1 MMSENDSRR
10 KSKRVGTKTA
20 RMKDY
25 EESKKHDSSD
35 EDVDDEVIIQMGAP
49 QRSKQGVDV
58 GDTASVVEKLKDLS
72 LNDNSSDR
80 DIENEEGKVKS
91 AGEDTV
97 DVVDIEEIISDVV
110 VSNHE
115 VTEILSVPEQEVGF
129 KDTESTTMDVE
140 NSSHNSSNTEEHT
153 DTIMGRYSESILEE
167 VRVCNNCSECD
178 VLRQHCIDMDTA
190 LIELKDH
197 NCQLKSKLMAR
208 DEMVKKLEET
218 LNTCDNCK
226 DMEILKDNCIDME
239 MTTKKTK
246 EYILELKDDVEN
258 KIEKITLLEENLAYF
273 LDENA
278 QLKNK
283 AKQEKGTILFDSVSS
298 ESDGVL
304 NFSQQKLAK
313 DGETRSEHA
322 VDDLGTLRDD
332 YMEFKKFIC
341 KEIATLKE
349 GTIQYDDLQHEEEEI
364 VDNIQNNNIDED
376 WKHVEYR
383 KKKMQKS
390 KSDTDLFQ
398 IKLSNRFKELSVDVL
413 KDKPITPKKDSIEK
427 EPLLIVKGREQVGQ
441 KAKNPVSN
449 EIVGGDNIT
458 ENQLAETIEAL
469 TSAIET
475 INTQATDNQRKLRR
489 EWETFQQQIQCET
502 AVPKRSTHSL
512 PPTTNF
518 TSNASN
524 CHSNTLRF
532 NSNNTLRLNSNNT
545 LRFNSNNLKTTEG
558 SPNELGTRNDILP
571 VPVIRPG
578 RGSYKD
584 AVTDSG
590 NNAMVISTSMTKG
603 IDTNKF
609 REDYNGKV
617 TFHRFH
623 GKKARH
629 IKHYIPT
636 HLSEEQPDI
645 VIIQAGG
652 NDLANNAS
660 NLLDIANNIMEIG
673 QICKRYGASKICISS
688 VLPRE
693 DFHYQLRRK
702 DLNELL
708 KNLCVVHDYAFM
720 ENSNIILSKH
730 ICGDGV
736 HLDVRGSSVFSANL
750 LESLNF
756 LPT

>member
-1 MMSENDSRR
+1 M
-10 KSKRVGTKTA
+10 
-20 RMKDY
+20 
-25 EESKKHDSSD
+25 
-35 EDVDDEVIIQMGAP
+35 DVI
-49 QRSKQGVDV
+49 
-58 GDTASVVEKLKDLS
+58 
-72 LNDNSSDR
+72 
-80 DIENEEGKVKS
+80 
-91 AGEDTV
+91 
-97 DVVDIEEIISDVV
+97 DIEEIISDVA
-110 VSNHE
+110 VSNQE
-115 VTEILSVPEQEVGF
+115 VTKLTEILSVPEQEVGF
-129 KDTESTTMDVE
+129 KDTESTTMDGE
-140 NSSHNSSNTEEHT
+140 NSSHNSSNIEEYT

-167 VRVCNNCSECD
+167 VRVCNNCSEID

-239 MTTKKTK
+239 MTMKKMK

-283 AKQEKGTILFDSVSS
+283 AKQEKGTISFDSVSS
-298 ESDGVL
+298 ESDVL

-322 VDDLGTLRDD
+322 VDDIGTLRDD

-349 GTIQYDDLQHEEEEI
+349 GTIQYDLQHEEEQI
-364 VDNIQNNNIDED
+364 VDNSIQNNNIDED

-398 IKLSNRFKELSVDVL
+398 IKLSNSFKELSGDVL
-413 KDKPITPKKDSIEK
+413 KEKPITPKKDAIEK

-449 EIVGGDNIT
+449 KIVGGDNVT

-524 CHSNTLRF
+524 CHS
-532 NSNNTLRLNSNNT
+532 NT

-636 HLSEEQPDI
+636 HLSEEQPNI

-708 KNLCVVHDYAFM
+708 KNLCVVHDYVFM

-736 HLDVRGSSVFSANL
+736 HLDGGGSSVFSANL

-756 LPT
+756 LST